1 MKRLLFLFAF
11 AALCAQAEIYK
22 WTDEKGQVHY
32 GEQPPPTANTTT
44 IKAPSGPPS
53 APAEAP
59 AAAPGAPAP
68 PGDRL
73 KAAPR
78 DKDGPNK
85 TPTDKSERCTYEK
98 QQLELLSKDGEVR
111 YYNEQKQLVTLPAEK
126 REAAK
131 AQVQENIKRYCS

>member
-1 MKRLLFLFAF
+1 MRMFVLLV
-11 AALCAQAEIYK
+11 ALASPCVQAEVYK
-22 WTDEKGQVHY
+22 WVDEKGQVHY
-32 GEQPPPTANTTT
+32 GEQPPPNANTTT
-44 IKAPSGPPS
+44 LKVPTSPAPQAD
-53 APAEAP
+53 APAL
-59 AAAPGAPAP
+59 APGPATP
-68 PGDRL
+68 PGDKL

-98 QQLELLSKDGEVR
+98 QQLDLLSKEGEVR
-111 YYNEQKQLVTLPAEK
+111 YYNEQKQLVTLPPEK